1 MGNIMPSSESV
12 VPHKYPVKNLD
23 IFLHIK
29 LKTEKQK
36 QRKQSDFVQ
45 GHLMSQ

>member
-1 MGNIMPSSESV
+1 MGDAKPNSESV
-12 VPHKYPVKNLD
+12 VSHEHPAKNLD

-36 QRKQSDFVQ
+36 LREQSDFVQ
-45 GHLMSQ
+45 GHLMSH